1 MLLTGKRALITG
13 GGRGIGQGIALAFAR
28 QGCDVAVAARTESE
42 VSAVADAVRDL
53 GRRALALPCDIANPI
68 AIQDMVRETLACFG
82 VIDILI
88 NNAGYA
94 QFRPFHEITAD
105 EWRQTLDVN
114 LTGPFH
120 CIQAVLPAMMA
131 RRSGRIINISS
142 VSGLKPLLHQSAY
155 CASKHGLNGLTKVL
169 AMELWPYGIGVHAIC
184 PGGVDTRLSR
194 EAMPDR
200 DKSDWMTPEDI
211 AHACLYLATLSPRA
225 ATDEL
230 VVRRFESEPI
240 GG

>member
-13 GGRGIGQGIALAFAR
+13 GGRGIGQGIALSFAQ

-42 VSAVADAVRDL
+42 VRAVADVVRDM
-53 GRRALALPCDIANPI
+53 GRRALALPCDIANPA
-68 AIQDMVRETLACFG
+68 AIQAMVRETIACFG

-94 QFRPFHEITAD
+94 QFRPFHELTAE
-105 EWRQTLDVN
+105 EWQQTLDVN

-120 CIQAVLPAMMA
+120 CIQAVLPGMMA

-142 VSGLKPLLHQSAY
+142 VAGLKPLPHQSAY

-169 AMELWPYGIGVHAIC
+169 AMELRPYGIGVHAIC
-184 PGGVDTRLSR
+184 PGGVDTKLTR
-194 EAMPDR
+194 EAMPER

-225 ATDEL
+225 TTDEL
-230 VVRRFESEPI
+230 VIRRYDSTPI